1 MFHAVATTKTAAAAT
16 AAMRAGHDSRRPA
29 SRANVES
36 KSSGDT
42 TLAIAPRMAA
52 TISGRTASR
61 ETTLP
66 SVNPPDNRTT
76 NAQAAASTAAKSS
89 IVAATPRARMRLSVI
104 IPVYN
109 EEQTIQEVLERVA
122 AVDLG
127 AIEKEIVIANDGS
140 TDGTR
145 RAIDAHRLPA
155 NLPVH
160 VYHSPIN
167 LGKGAAVRMGLAF
180 ATGDVL
186 LIQDADLELDPR
198 EYSSLLK
205 PLLDGQADVV
215 YGSRFLVP
223 SGRVPAKTRAA
234 NRLLTVLTNILFGG
248 RLTDMETAYKVM
260 RRSALEGL
268 RLRCVG
274 FDIEPELTARL
285 LRARR
290 RIVEVP
296 ISYNPRTENEGK
308 KMRWVDGVDAV
319 YTLFKCRVTG

>member
-1 MFHAVATTKTAAAAT
+1 
-16 AAMRAGHDSRRPA
+16 
-29 SRANVES
+29 
-36 KSSGDT
+36 
-42 TLAIAPRMAA
+42 
-52 TISGRTASR
+52 
-61 ETTLP
+61 
-66 SVNPPDNRTT
+66 
-76 NAQAAASTAAKSS
+76 
-89 IVAATPRARMRLSVI
+89 MRLSVI

-127 AIEKEIVIANDGS
+127 GVTMEIVIANDGS

-145 RAIDAHRLPA
+145 RAIDDRCLPPE
-155 NLPVH
+155 LPVH

-186 LIQDADLELDPR
+186 LIQDADLELDPA
-198 EYSSLLK
+198 EYTRLLE
-205 PLLDGQADVV
+205 PILAGRADVV
-215 YGSRFLVP
+215 YGSRFL
-223 SGRVPAKTRAA
+223 SRTNRVPAKTRTA
-234 NRLLTVLTNILFGG
+234 NRLLTTLTNVLFGG

-260 RRSALEGL
+260 RKEALEGL

-285 LRARR
+285 LRAGR

-296 ISYNPRTENEGK
+296 ISYNPRTEDEGK
-308 KMRWVDGVDAV
+308 KMRWIDGVDAI
-319 YTLFKCRVTG
+319 YTLLKCRFVK

>member
-1 MFHAVATTKTAAAAT
+1 
-16 AAMRAGHDSRRPA
+16 
-29 SRANVES
+29 
-36 KSSGDT
+36 
-42 TLAIAPRMAA
+42 
-52 TISGRTASR
+52 
-61 ETTLP
+61 
-66 SVNPPDNRTT
+66 
-76 NAQAAASTAAKSS
+76 
-89 IVAATPRARMRLSVI
+89 MRLSVI

-127 AIEKEIVIANDGS
+127 GIEKEIVIANDGS

-145 RAIDAHRLPA
+145 RAIDERRLPP

-180 ATGDVL
+180 ANGDVL
-186 LIQDADLELDPR
+186 LIQDADLELDPN
-198 EYSSLLK
+198 EYSALLK
-205 PLLDGQADVV
+205 PIVDGHADVV
-215 YGSRFLVP
+215 YGSRFLAP
-223 SGRVPAKTRAA
+223 TGRVPAKTRAA
-234 NRLLTVLTNILFGG
+234 NRFLTILTNLLFGG

-260 RRSALEGL
+260 RRTSLEGV

-285 LRARR
+285 LRAGR

-296 ISYNPRTENEGK
+296 ISYNPRTEHEGK

-319 YTLFKCRVTG
+319 YTLLKCRFTR